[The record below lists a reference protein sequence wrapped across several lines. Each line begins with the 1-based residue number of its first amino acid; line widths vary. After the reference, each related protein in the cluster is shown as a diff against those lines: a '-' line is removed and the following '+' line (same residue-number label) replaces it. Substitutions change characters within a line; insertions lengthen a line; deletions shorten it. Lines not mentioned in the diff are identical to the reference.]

1 MDDEHP
7 FYSVPG
13 GTDTLLVPLFNPV
26 TGRYQVIVRPSVL
39 DRRIAIVESP
49 DFQNWTQPLTI
60 ITPDPLDEPC
70 LQFYGMPWF
79 GYEDLFIGLLW
90 DHHISQDERMGGAK
104 WGGVVDCELAYSYN
118 GVHWNRTTRQ
128 PFIGR
133 TEQGTYGC
141 GTVYPHSLIVDEQ
154 DRIRIYSTGLLV
166 DHALEAAPKG
176 YQSVGAMIVHELR
189 KDGFAYLEPRA
200 GWGTVTMR
208 CVKPRSGDIAINFRA
223 PVGQVLVQL
232 SEPGGSFG
240 KPVEA
245 RKPIPG
251 FSFQDCIPMTG
262 DELYARPRWKNHA
275 DASGVIGEH
284 VRLEFKL
291 FQAELYAVR
300 WDVQPWYGDL
310 PIERI

>member
-1 MDDEHP
+1 
-7 FYSVPG
+7 
-13 GTDTLLVPLFNPV
+13 
-26 TGRYQVIVRPSVL
+26 
-39 DRRIAIVESP
+39 
-49 DFQNWTQPLTI
+49 
-60 ITPDPLDEPC
+60 
-70 LQFYGMPWF
+70 
-79 GYEDLFIGLLW
+79 
-90 DHHISQDERMGGAK
+90 
-104 WGGVVDCELAYSYN
+104 
-118 GVHWNRTTRQ
+118 
-128 PFIGR
+128 
-133 TEQGTYGC
+133 
-141 GTVYPHSLIVDEQ
+141 
-154 DRIRIYSTGLLV
+154 IYSTGLLV

-200 GWGTVTMR
+200 GWGTMTMR

-232 SEPGGSFG
+232 SEPGGRFG

-275 DASGVIGEH
+275 DASGVIGER

-291 FQAELYAVR
+291 F
-300 WDVQPWYGDL
+300 
-310 PIERI
+310 